1 MSQLLTS
8 FIQFQATH
16 LGKNQQNDLENN
28 ESTLDS
34 TSSPPIM
41 RVPMRCFLDFQ
52 LGRSLCHIFAIMYY
66 YKTNL
71 EDSKPCDQQWTKFNF
86 DASQETI
93 SKTTNDVASDM
104 DLNMHVSQKIYE
116 KLIEVKC
123 FYLPTAYIRPEIADD
138 QRKRITDILKTR
150 QCEIVD
156 DENHATH
163 IIYQA
168 LEHASEDYARPILK
182 EGDNVIVHWY
192 YLPES
197 YDSWIPNKFVL
208 PVRL

>member
-1 MSQLLTS
+1 M
-8 FIQFQATH
+8 QFQATH
-16 LGKNQQNDLENN
+16 LGKNQRN
-28 ESTLDS
+28 ESTN
-34 TSSPPIM
+34 SPPIM

-52 LGRSLCHIFAIMYY
+52 LGRSLCHIFSILYC

-71 EDSKPCDQQWTKFNF
+71 EAIEMDQQWTKFN
-86 DASQETI
+86 
-93 SKTTNDVASDM
+93 
-104 DLNMHVSQKIYE
+104 VSQKIYE
-116 KLIEVKC
+116 KLIELKC
-123 FYLPTAYIRPEIADD
+123 FYLPTAYIRPEISDD
-138 QRKRITDILKTR
+138 QRKRITDILRNR

-156 DENHATH
+156 DQNHATH
-163 IIYQA
+163 IIYPEI
-168 LEHASEDYARPILK
+168 EHSSDDYARPILK